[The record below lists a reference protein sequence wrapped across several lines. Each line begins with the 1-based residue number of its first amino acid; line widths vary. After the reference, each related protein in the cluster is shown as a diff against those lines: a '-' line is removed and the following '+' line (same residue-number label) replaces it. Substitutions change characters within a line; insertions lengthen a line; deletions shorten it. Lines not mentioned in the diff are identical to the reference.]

1 MCPEEDPSHCSAV
14 LATLSHNFFGRA
26 ILPQMPAHEIDL
38 TAAAEQ
44 LGVHY
49 QTAYKWVRSGALP
62 ARRVGGRY
70 VLDPNEVAAF
80 GERRSMPDAVPRRR
94 PRGGYEQLR
103 QQMTTALNDGD
114 ESTVRRLV
122 AGLVDNGV
130 ALTTV
135 THELLVP
142 ALLHIGSEWHAGRL
156 PIWVEHRASAIVQR
170 LLGEH
175 DPNPRGRR
183 RGTAMVA
190 ALSGDHHGLPTS
202 MAAAALREDNWRVHH
217 LGADMPADELVHFCE
232 QHEVDLAVLTV
243 TIPER
248 RPLANKT
255 AERIEQLGTR
265 ALVGQPGSTLVEL
278 QAMARDRSRQSPT
291 D

>member
-1 MCPEEDPSHCSAV
+1 MD
-14 LATLSHNFFGRA
+14 LA
-26 ILPQMPAHEIDL
+26 
-38 TAAAEQ
+38 AAAEQ

-62 ARRVGGRY
+62 ARRVQSRY
-70 VLDPNEVAAF
+70 VLDPSEVSAFAA
-80 GERRSMPDAVPRRR
+80 RRSVPAPAPPRR

-103 QQMTTALNDGD
+103 VQMEAALRDGN
-114 ESTVRRLV
+114 EREARRLV
-122 AGLVDNGV
+122 ADLVDHGV
-130 ALTTV
+130 RLTTV
-135 THELLVP
+135 IQELVAP
-142 ALLHIGSEWHAGRL
+142 ALVHIGSEWHAGRL
-156 PIWVEHRASAIVQR
+156 PIWTEHRASAIVQR

-190 ALSGDHHGLPTS
+190 ALSGDHHDLPTS

-217 LGADMPADELVHFCE
+217 LGADMPADELVSFCE

-243 TIPER
+243 TIPET
-248 RPLANKT
+248 RPLANAT
-255 AERIEQLGTR
+255 AERLRQLGTR

-278 QAMARDRSRQSPT
+278 QTMARDRSQQPT
-291 D
+291 TDG

>member
-1 MCPEEDPSHCSAV
+1 MAAP
-14 LATLSHNFFGRA
+14 
-26 ILPQMPAHEIDL
+26 EIDL
-38 TAAAEQ
+38 TAAAAQ

-62 ARRVGGRY
+62 ARRVRGRY
-70 VLDPNEVAAF
+70 VLEPQEVDAF
-80 GERRSMPDAVPRRR
+80 GERRSLPSAAPRRR

-103 QQMTTALNDGD
+103 RQMTTALTDGD
-114 ESTVRRLV
+114 ERTARRL
-122 AGLVDNGV
+122 ASILVDDGV
-130 ALTTV
+130 ALTTM
-135 THELLVP
+135 THELIVP

-183 RGTAMVA
+183 RGTALVA

-217 LGADMPADELVHFCE
+217 LGADMPADELVRFCE
-232 QHEVDLAVLTV
+232 QYEVDLAVLTV
-243 TIPER
+243 TIPEAR
-248 RPLANKT
+248 SLADET
-255 AERIEQLGTR
+255 AERLEQRGTR

-278 QAMARDRSRQSPT
+278 QAMARDRRRRPP
-291 D
+291 DN

>member
-1 MCPEEDPSHCSAV
+1 V
-14 LATLSHNFFGRA
+14 
-26 ILPQMPAHEIDL
+26 PAPKIDL
-38 TAAAEQ
+38 NAAAEQ

-62 ARRVGGRY
+62 AQRVSGRY
-70 VLDPNEVAAF
+70 VLDPDEVAAF
-80 GERRSMPDAVPRRR
+80 AERRSSPSPKPRRQ

-103 QQMTTALNDGD
+103 RQMTTALTDGD
-114 ESTVRRLV
+114 ERTARRL
-122 AGLVDNGV
+122 ATDLIDNGV

-232 QHEVDLAVLTV
+232 QHDVDLAVLTV
-243 TIPER
+243 TIPEA
-248 RPLANKT
+248 RPLANET
-255 AERIEQLGTR
+255 AGRLEELGTR
-265 ALVGQPGSTLVEL
+265 ALVGQPGSTLTEL
-278 QAMARDRSRQSPT
+278 QSMARHRGAS
-291 D
+291 

>member
-1 MCPEEDPSHCSAV
+1 MTAS
-14 LATLSHNFFGRA
+14 G
-26 ILPQMPAHEIDL
+26 IDL
-38 TAAAEQ
+38 NSAADQ

-62 ARRVGGRY
+62 AQQVQGRY
-70 VLDPNEVAAF
+70 VLDPDDVAAF
-80 GERRSMPDAVPRRR
+80 AERRSSPSPRPPRR

-103 QQMTTALNDGD
+103 RQMTTALTDGD
-114 ESTVRRLV
+114 ERTVRRRATDLI
-122 AGLVDNGV
+122 ASGV

-190 ALSGDHHGLPTS
+190 ALSGDHHGLPTA
-202 MAAAALREDNWRVHH
+202 MAAAALREDNWNVHH
-217 LGADMPADELVHFCE
+217 LGADMPADELVRFCE
-232 QHEVDLAVLTV
+232 QHGVHLAVLTV
-243 TIPER
+243 TIPEA
-248 RPLANKT
+248 RPLANET
-255 AERIEQLGTR
+255 AERIEELGTR
-265 ALVGQPGSTLVEL
+265 ALVGQPGSTLAEL
-278 QAMARDRSRQSPT
+278 QSMARDR
-291 D
+291 

>member
-1 MCPEEDPSHCSAV
+1 
-14 LATLSHNFFGRA
+14 
-26 ILPQMPAHEIDL
+26 MPAPEIDL
-38 TAAAEQ
+38 TGAAEQ

-49 QTAYKWVRSGALP
+49 QTAYKWVRSGSLP
-62 ARRVGGRY
+62 ARRVRGRY
-70 VLDPNEVAAF
+70 VLDPDEVAAF
-80 GERRSMPDAVPRRR
+80 GERRSMPSAAPRGR

-103 QQMTTALNDGD
+103 RKMTTALSDGD
-114 ESTVRRLV
+114 ERTARRL
-122 AGLVDNGV
+122 ASDLANDGV
-130 ALTTV
+130 ALTEV

-217 LGADMPADELVHFCE
+217 LGADMPADELVRFCE

-243 TIPER
+243 TIPET
-248 RPLANKT
+248 RPLANET
-255 AERIEQLGTR
+255 AERLEQLGTR
-265 ALVGQPGSTLVEL
+265 ALVGEPGSTLGEL
-278 QAMARDRSRQSPT
+278 QTMARDRHRRSPT
-291 D
+291 N